1 MFENGSN
8 GRELMAIKTA
18 VMNRNKSE
26 NSKPTLSADEVIEK
40 IHILHGWVIKTIRV
54 KSIQSLYIN
63 IYKKNKKTWTDI
75 IKSYAVCFFII
86 SIYTVQKIN
95 LSIFIPIKFD
105 NRAII
110 NECPLLKR
118 E

>member
-40 IHILHGWVIKTIRV
+40 IHILHG
-54 KSIQSLYIN
+54 
-63 IYKKNKKTWTDI
+63 
-75 IKSYAVCFFII
+75 
-86 SIYTVQKIN
+86 
-95 LSIFIPIKFD
+95 
-105 NRAII
+105 
-110 NECPLLKR
+110 
-118 E
+118 

>member
-1 MFENGSN
+1 
-8 GRELMAIKTA
+8 MAIKTA

-26 NSKPTLSADEVIEK
+26 NSKTTLSADEVIDK

-63 IYKKNKKTWTDI
+63 IYKKPKTWTDI
-75 IKSYAVCFFII
+75 IKSYAVCLFIF

-110 NECPLLKR
+110 NEFPLLKR

>member
-40 IHILHGWVIKTIRV
+40 IHNLHGWVIKTIRV

-63 IYKKNKKTWTDI
+63 IYKKKTKKHEQI
-75 IKSYAVCFFII
+75 
-86 SIYTVQKIN
+86 
-95 LSIFIPIKFD
+95 
-105 NRAII
+105 
-110 NECPLLKR
+110 LLNHMLYVSL
-118 E
+118 